1 MHELSIAESIV
12 DIVHQYVA
20 PERLHDVRTVS
31 VKVGTFSGVVPDSL
45 EFSYQAINAGTPLE
59 RSYLTLEIIPFMVQC
74 RDCMR
79 ESVSENGVV
88 LCPECSS
95 SNTIILSGNELQVK
109 DIELEDLPLEQK

>member
-20 PERLHDVRTVS
+20 PERLCDVRSVS

-59 RSYLTLEIIPFMVQC
+59 RSFLSLERIPFVVLC
-74 RDCMR
+74 RNCQWQS
-79 ESVSENGVV
+79 ESEDGVV
-88 LCPECSS
+88 LCPKCSS
-95 SNTIILSGNELQVK
+95 YNTEILSGSELQVK
-109 DIELEDLPLEQK
+109 DIELDDVQQEKV